1 MKVSS
6 MLSWGRAMIW
16 RGLKMAVAAL
26 FGAQLA
32 VVGTLLGVDW
42 WKNRNR
48 KLRPAPRPG
57 TYSATVRDSH
67 LTIYT
72 SGDELYDDMI
82 AAIDAAERSVQ
93 LETYIWK
100 GDAVGQRFLDAV
112 NAAAARGVDVHVIYD
127 GFGNLVV
134 PSSFYRFSDQVH
146 VLRIPAFL
154 RPLWRGPLRHSGFNH
169 SKVLVVDDRIG
180 FVGGY
185 NIGEL
190 YSTHWR
196 DTHVREI
203 GPAVW
208 GLRNSFATL
217 WNASRRREGDK
228 LDWVAPTNWDPEVRV
243 AANLPLQIVYPI
255 RNSYLNGIERAEH
268 HIWITTPYFIPDQQI
283 LDALMAAARRGVDV
297 RVMVPKDSNHIVA
310 DWAAR
315 GFYGPMLE
323 AGITILLYASTM
335 IHAKTATID
344 GHWSTVGTANID
356 RLSLS
361 FNYETNITIIDADF
375 ADEMEAVFKADT
387 DECEVLSSPRW
398 RDRHPMARVAEV
410 ILAPLRPFL

>member
-1 MKVSS
+1 ME
-6 MLSWGRAMIW
+6 LSQLVPLGRSLIW
-16 RGLKMAVAAL
+16 RGVKLGVVGL

-32 VVGTLLGVDW
+32 VVGTLTGFDW

-57 TYSATVRDSH
+57 TFSASVRDSD

-72 SGDELYDDMI
+72 SGAELYEDML
-82 AAIDAAERSVQ
+82 AAIDSAEHSVQ
-93 LETYIWK
+93 FETYIWK
-100 GDAVGQRFLDAV
+100 SDAVGQRFLDAI
-112 NAAAARGVDVHVIYD
+112 NAAAERGVKVHVIYD

-134 PSSFYRFSDQVH
+134 RPSFFRFSDKVK
-146 VLRIPAFL
+146 VYRVPAFL

-185 NIGEL
+185 NVGEL
-190 YSTHWR
+190 YSEHWR

-208 GLRNSFATL
+208 GLQNSFATL
-217 WNASRRREGDK
+217 WNANQRHRDEK
-228 LDWVAPTNWDPEVRV
+228 VEWVPPKNWDPEVRV
-243 AANLPLQIVYPI
+243 SANLPVQIVYPI
-255 RNSYLNGIERAEH
+255 RNSYLNGIERAQH

-283 LDALMAAARRGVDV
+283 LDALIEASERGVDV

-315 GFYGPMLE
+315 GFYGQMLD
-323 AGITILLYASTM
+323 AGITILLYASAM

-361 FNYETNITIIDADF
+361 FNYETNITIVDADF
-375 ADEMEAVFKADT
+375 ARAMEDVFRADT
-387 DECEVLSSPRW
+387 QECEVLSSPRW
-398 RDRHPMARVAEV
+398 RDRHPMARVTEAV
-410 ILAPLRPFL
+410 LAPLRPLL